1 VVYNM
6 SKEERT
12 ERGLAGREW
21 VTSEESGCTAKNMSK
36 NIIKYM
42 DQTLENFTPRRNFTF
57 QKVEKLEPKTIK
69 HKFIY

>member
-1 VVYNM
+1 
-6 SKEERT
+6 
-12 ERGLAGREW
+12 
-21 VTSEESGCTAKNMSK
+21 
-36 NIIKYM
+36 M